1 METTQ
6 IDFIIA
12 LTNLVL
18 STSNEVCL
26 QDAYNMSS
34 QYEGITREFANK
46 CYSRIKN
53 STK

>member
-12 LTNLVL
+12 LTNLVQ
-18 STSNEVCL
+18 TSNEICL
-26 QDAYNMSS
+26 QDVYNMSS
-34 QYEGITREFANK
+34 QYEGISREFANK